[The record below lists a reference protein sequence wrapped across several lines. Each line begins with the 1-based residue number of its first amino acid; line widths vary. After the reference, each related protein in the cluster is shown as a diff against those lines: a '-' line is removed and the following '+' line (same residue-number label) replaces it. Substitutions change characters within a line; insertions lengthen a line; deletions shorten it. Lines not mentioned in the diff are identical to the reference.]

1 MLVLLEKTYIFLVF
15 ENIDAHIN
23 KSDQK
28 IADRFMVLNIS
39 SCSFLYKGLS
49 FNIQIMAFLNSQMKN
64 PPKQNQKKK
73 LNRKNREI
81 GELKK

>member
-49 FNIQIMAFLNSQMKN
+49 FNI
-64 PPKQNQKKK
+64 
-73 LNRKNREI
+73 
-81 GELKK
+81 